1 MRQVLTT
8 LAAVALAIILFVF
21 GQAANAVMLKD
32 VPGDHWTYDVL
43 GEFIDAEILEGYRT
57 YKPYSISRY
66 EAALT
71 SARILEKLENVEIR
85 AKAKPVHKLL
95 SIALALEYEAE
106 LREFRKPMEGD
117 EDFEP
122 YLLLSEICPELAQE
136 AITELRINVGVP
148 RPGERP
154 TVIRGKGKGMFR
166 DVPDYHWSYKA
177 IDKLQD
183 YGLVEGY
190 PDGVFYGR
198 NVFSR
203 YEMGMVVGRIAG
215 KMAQM
220 HGTKKID
227 LTTKM
232 LLLAMMAEY
241 EAELH
246 EMGVN
251 LFQVDREEP
260 WILLTIA
267 ELKAHFRRPI
277 TDALSCNEDD
287 NSQDLSAAH

>member
-1 MRQVLTT
+1 MREVLIT
-8 LAAVALAIILFVF
+8 LAAAALAIILLVF
-21 GQAANAVMLKD
+21 GQAISAGMLRD
-32 VPGDHWTYDVL
+32 VPEDHWTYDVL

-71 SARILEKLENVEIR
+71 SAHILEKLENVEIR

-95 SIALALEYEAE
+95 SVALALEYETE
-106 LREFRKPMEGD
+106 LGEFQKPMAGD
-117 EDFEP
+117 EGFEP
-122 YLLLSEICPELAQE
+122 FLLLSGICPELAQE
-136 AITELRINVGVP
+136 AITELRINPGVP
-148 RPGERP
+148 RPGEKPSDR
-154 TVIRGKGKGMFR
+154 RENGKGMFR
-166 DVPDYHWSYKA
+166 DVPYEHWAHKA
-177 IDKLQD
+177 LEELQQ
-183 YGLVEGY
+183 YGLIEGY
-190 PDGVFYGR
+190 PDGVFRGR
-198 NVFSR
+198 NVFTR
-203 YEMGMVVGRIAG
+203 YEMGMAVARIAN

-227 LTTKM
+227 LTTRM

-241 EAELH
+241 ETELH

-267 ELKAHFRRPI
+267 ELKAHFRKSE
-277 TDALSCNEDD
+277 TDVSSESDGKSL
-287 NSQDLSAAH
+287 